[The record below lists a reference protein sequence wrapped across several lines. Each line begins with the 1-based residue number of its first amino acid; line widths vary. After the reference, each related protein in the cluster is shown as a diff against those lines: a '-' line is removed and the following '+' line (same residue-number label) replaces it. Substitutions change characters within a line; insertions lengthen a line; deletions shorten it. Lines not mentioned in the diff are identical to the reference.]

1 MMKLLRGLYDW
12 TMDKAAHPKAEWWL
26 AFFCFIES
34 SFFPIPPHPLL
45 GLMCLAEPKKAIRY
59 ALVATVSSVA
69 GAVLGYAIGYF
80 AFEAVGS
87 WMIAAIGLSD
97 SMPMVQCHVNRDG
110 AWVVFIAAFTPL
122 PFKLATIAAGF
133 LSMDFLPFLLAAL
146 AGRGGIFLIV
156 GVLFRL
162 FGAPI
167 KAVIDKYLGWL
178 TTLFVVLLVGGVIAF
193 TQLGGGDEEAGE
205 TGPCDNVTDVRS
217 N

>member
-1 MMKLLRGLYDW
+1 MMTLLRGLYDW
-12 TMDKAAHPKAEWWL
+12 TMAKAAHPKAVWWL

-59 ALVATVSSVA
+59 AIVATLSSVA
-69 GAVLGYAIGYF
+69 GALLGYGIGYF

-87 WMIAAIGLSD
+87 WMIASIGLSD
-97 SMPMVQCHVNRDG
+97 AMPAVQCYVNRDG
-110 AWVVFIAAFTPL
+110 AWVVFIAAFTPV

-133 LSMDFLPFLLAAL
+133 LSMDFLPFLLAAV

-167 KAVIDKYLGWL
+167 KAIIDKYLGWV
-178 TTLFVVLLVGGVIAF
+178 TSLFVILV
-193 TQLGGGDEEAGE
+193 LGGFLALTQIGGGEAE
-205 TGPCDNVTDVRS
+205 ASTDACDLMSDATAE
-217 N
+217 